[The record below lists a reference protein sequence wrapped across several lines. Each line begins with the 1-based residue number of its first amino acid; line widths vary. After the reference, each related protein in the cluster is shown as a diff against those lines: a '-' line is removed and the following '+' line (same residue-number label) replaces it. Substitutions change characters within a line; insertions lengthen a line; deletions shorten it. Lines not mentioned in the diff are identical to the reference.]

1 MGDVGLPVSKV
12 TVGPGNHHNKHHQV
26 DHARQRGHTHKQVL
40 YKAQE
45 TQSFKMSRF
54 FQIFRVMS
62 VLIYKI
68 GTTFLPCHIIGRDV
82 INGYSHSFSK

>member
-26 DHARQRGHTHKQVL
+26 DHARQCGHTHKQVL